1 LAYGLAAYL
10 NSEFVDKLFRNFSG
24 HTQVNA
30 TDLRSIGFPAK
41 DILIKLG
48 KWAIVNK
55 KVMSTEIDRQLMR
68 LIK

>member
-1 LAYGLAAYL
+1 MLKM
-10 NSEFVDKLFRNFSG
+10 VNFW
-24 HTQVNA
+24 T
-30 TDLRSIGFPAK
+30 K